1 MRKQQLEFTYM
12 RAIAILW
19 IVAGHSIYNSG
30 QGFPLGLENLLRGG
44 TALFVFISGYFYHR
58 IFYPRMVYKEFMSAK
73 VRNVLVPF
81 LWVSLVGL
89 AMLATQWSLMYDR
102 PLSEVAKGIYYTVRN
117 GYVLYPHW
125 YIPFIMA
132 VFAISPVFSAY
143 IRLSATARW
152 LIFAAMC
159 LVSVYIH
166 RPIGNINVLHSVVYF
181 TPFYLMG
188 ILYSAHE
195 DWLRRHALPLL
206 GAALVGT
213 VLSLYMQTYVSGH
226 VGNYHKAALAF
237 GGVDWQFVQKF
248 SLCVLAVG
256 LCLWM
261 SQQTLS
267 ERANKALGALAEM
280 SFAIFFIHPLFSIV
294 FGVITGLLRFKLAPG
309 NMWTSLAL
317 SLFIFVF
324 LLAGSVLTAKAI
336 KAKLGDRSRSYI
348 GW

>member
-30 QGFPLGLENLLRGG
+30 AGFPLPLENLVRGG

-58 IFYPRMVYKEFMSAK
+58 IFHPRMVYKEFMVSK
-73 VRNVLVPF
+73 LRNVLLPF

-143 IRLSATARW
+143 IRMSGAARW
-152 LIFAAMC
+152 TLLALSCVIA
-159 LVSVYIH
+159 LLIH

-195 DWLRRHALPLL
+195 EWLKERAVPLL
-206 GAALVGT
+206 WLALLGT
-213 VLSLYMQTYVSGH
+213 LLSLYMQTYVQGH
-226 VGNYHKAALAF
+226 VGNYHKEALSW

-248 SLCVLAVG
+248 SLVILAVG
-256 LCLWM
+256 LCLWL
-261 SQQTLS
+261 SQRSLS
-267 ERANKALGALAEM
+267 DRTQKSLNALAEM
-280 SFAIFFIHPLFSIV
+280 SFAIFFIHPLFSIL
-294 FGVITGLLRFKLAPG
+294 FSVITGLLRFKLAPG
-309 NMWTSLAL
+309 NMWTSLGL
-317 SLFIFVF
+317 SMGIFVF
-324 LLAGSVLTAKAI
+324 LLVGSVVTARAI